1 VFFQAETDTAMAQ
14 YLSLPNGNS
23 IEVPEGMDA
32 RTAYAKAMEQFPD
45 AFGLTPDVKPPE
57 SGFTAGL
64 KSGIE
69 SLKGDIGALGAGLG
83 VQGAAEYAKQQREKA
98 AQIYET
104 PKFTEH
110 PLDYVTGLLGQSAA
124 YMAAPAA
131 AALGAA
137 ALPLTGAAATAA
149 GIGAAGLASAT
160 QFTGSNLSRQ
170 LEEGTA
176 PEDLKLGYA
185 VAAAIPQ
192 AALDT
197 VSMKML
203 PGVNKL
209 LGKWGIEAT
218 EEQALAAARKL
229 AQASTAGVI
238 KAGGIEVAKNAGIE
252 GLTEAGQQVLE
263 RMQANLDLM
272 SPDARQE
279 YLDNFAGGAAL
290 GGLFGA
296 GSRFGEQARAKAK
309 VAAEDRKVA
318 DKAAAEEQA
327 RKEAGYLE
335 AEAAAPTQAMPYVE
349 PTAVAQPPLP
359 GFEAV
364 EPAAT
369 QTAPAP
375 APTELLQEQQY
386 LQRIMEDNRMQQ
398 SAAVEKGDY
407 ATAEKLSDQYNAF
420 DTRLKELDTQIK
432 DAGYEDAEAQR
443 IKVQKQVAATQAKL
457 QNLTG
462 DAYDPIEGRKLID
475 KLKEQQAKLTELGGP
490 QQELNAPLMKLTTPE
505 EGLRQANKAAM
516 EQRQA
521 DLAASAAPAE
531 EAQPDLFGQ
540 QLQDV
545 AQETQ
550 AGRAED
556 MTHLTTL
563 FGGALQGLEPAV
575 KLPDTFKVLPAQQA
589 KANKATFD
597 NLLNQY
603 QKANTALSPAARA
616 QAGAIRDQI
625 NSLRSQDDG
634 YLKRAFDARASQD
647 EALANLMGAMTDMR
661 SGIYFG
667 GRDVAAASTN
677 MEGLRKQADEARAK
691 YIEAALQEAAIHRR
705 AAGNPAITADEAV
718 KAADA
723 MDRAMREA
731 IDEVATRS
739 EADRGGAYKEEQ
751 VVLPAQMR
759 GSQIV
764 SPAVTERRDVRPL
777 SERPFGAPKAA
788 QEVIAEQLNVLPKIR
803 DDLIN
808 KKAPVQKGEA
818 ALLNKQ
824 YAAAEAAKVAEARG
838 ETATTVGGELRRRT
852 EFVRNKMEKLP
863 ENMRGAASKVLNE
876 SADIMDSGKATN
888 ALLDAVEPVVDTLN
902 RNMMPRMNDLRA
914 ISDAIKAMAPTAVE
928 QQEAGQKDLFG
939 TTTDRRRKDQELGV
953 IRRNFEA
960 FQNSEPVK
968 KARMAIA
975 QAEAA
980 AKQAEAEEK
989 AAAAKRAERKAEER
1003 VRLEET
1009 LPEQRKAWAEAFASA
1024 KKQAVIEANAT
1035 FNPQI
1040 ANALKQLDKIREQV
1054 EQTELMGAADV
1065 TPSKEVMAEVK
1076 ALRDKYGA
1084 VKERLENLLIDKES
1098 ALQDANIRTQALLDS
1113 NVEFEKNELQR
1124 LEKQYDKLAAST
1136 ATRPEI
1142 LAAQKEAQAQREA
1155 VAMAEKKRADE
1166 LAERDRL
1173 AREHDQRMAKAYP
1186 GAVLQRVTR
1195 EVEVQYRDKEGKLR
1209 KEMVPMRSNTGYITA
1224 PERLAADLRE
1234 KQIQELETA
1243 PKAGTRST
1251 EITKRATGPVARG
1264 TTGKDVVKITEARG
1278 EKTRN
1283 VAVTSDEIK
1292 EANAIAEQLKKT
1304 SPKER
1309 AAQVQE
1315 AEKTAAELMGID
1327 TDKRNWRKKWLEA
1340 GGKLDTVL
1348 REMDKGKYDAPSFTG
1363 LKMGTI
1369 KALKAGDIGTV
1380 LKNLADAGSSK
1391 FVQKLAGALAPL
1403 VSDVKV
1409 VISEDPIIV
1418 DGRRAS
1424 ADYNAKT
1431 QTARFDVAQLSE
1443 ENVLHELIHAAT
1455 LNALRRPISAL
1466 NAAQQAARR
1475 ELEAMFKYIKNNKAL
1490 AREYGRENV
1499 EEFASELLSNKVLQ
1513 DKLKDVKW
1521 YGGGNMF
1528 TRFINRV
1535 LGMLGLKEG
1544 VDFRAGAVDKV
1555 LNLFEKTAPIEEAN
1569 TVASILRGVFPDKET
1584 VYTDKVSTAAQDA
1597 AKAMVASTR
1606 KLGDKV
1612 EASFFNPTAGLAWR
1626 TQLLDRFAPVEA
1638 LLKKG
1643 VERGLIPDMQLFQTQ
1658 YYLRFGEQRSQY
1670 VAQAASV
1677 GVPQRIKQS
1686 DGSYTIEAVKGANIA
1701 DIAKTLGDAGI
1712 GSEQAA
1718 EEMFTGWMAGLRA
1731 GQGKIGW
1738 NKLNFKDAAAA
1749 KANWE
1754 KINQEVQS
1762 NPQLKE
1768 AFSKARDQYRE
1779 YNANLLNFLADSGAL
1794 SREKAAE
1801 LKALDYVPF
1810 YRIDGDS
1817 LNLMIDNEH
1826 PVRIGNIAQQP
1837 YLKELVGG
1845 EDSILPFFS
1854 SALQNTNLLMDMA
1867 LRNIQTKDVA
1877 YVLKQLDGA
1886 EIRNGAGPAGNN
1898 VIRFREHGEMKHAII
1913 DTDAYGVP
1921 AELLV
1926 KGMEGIKTTIPAVV
1940 RLMKYPA
1947 NLLRKTVTMFPTYAM
1962 RQAVRDPLSAW
1973 LVTGGDFTP
1982 IASSFKELG
1991 KMVAGKS
1998 ELEET
2003 LQHAGAISSNV
2014 FSGDK
2019 HDMEMILRSLAGG
2032 KGGWQK
2038 LIAKA
2043 EGLAIQGDSS
2053 TRAVLYDMYR
2063 KKGMTHMQAL
2073 LGSLESMN
2081 FNRRGVSPSLQFM
2094 SMMVPFFNAQIQGLD
2109 VLWRAARGQSLLE
2122 KEMNVRATMLKRG
2135 AMMAAG
2141 TLAYAALMQDD
2152 DSYKNATPEQRA
2164 LNWLIPV
2171 PGTEATLRLP
2181 IPFELGYAFKAI
2193 PEMIYNVALGD
2204 QKASDAAKALGA
2216 LAYQS
2221 VPIGMP
2227 QAIKPIIE
2235 VASNYSFFTGDQIET
2250 ARMQRLEKS
2259 ERYTA
2264 NTSEVA
2270 KMLSAAVGHAVSPT
2284 QVEYLIRGYTG
2295 TMGVAMTQLPDIALR
2310 PLSGEAERPTKLIS
2324 EYPVVGTLFQ
2334 PRDGSG
2340 VVNAAFDR
2348 IKEFQQAH
2356 TTLQAMIQEG
2366 RTADAQAFA
2375 QKYATDIAAN
2385 SIGGQFR
2392 QQMGELAKLRRAVT
2406 ASQTLTP
2413 DQKRQRI
2420 DEIKKMELQL
2430 ARQIRAI

>member
-1 VFFQAETDTAMAQ
+1 MAQ
-14 YLSLPNGNS
+14 YLPLPDGS
-23 IEVPEGMDA
+23 SVEIPEGMSIPEAAA
-32 RTAYAKAMEQFPD
+32 RARQKFPE
-45 AFGLTPDVKPPE
+45 AFAPKEEVKPPG
-57 SGFTAGL
+57 SGFTAGF

-83 VQGAAEYAKQQREKA
+83 FEGGAEYAKQQREKA

-131 AALGAA
+131 AALGVA

-149 GIGAAGLASAT
+149 GLGAAGLASAT

-176 PEDLKLGYA
+176 PEELKLGYA
-185 VAAAIPQ
+185 VAAALPQ

-197 VSMKML
+197 LSMKML
-203 PGVNKL
+203 PGVGKL

-238 KAGGIEVAKNAGIE
+238 KAGGVQVAKNAGIE

-263 RMQANLDLM
+263 RMQAQLNLMDEG
-272 SPDARQE
+272 ARQE
-279 YLDNFAGGAAL
+279 YLDNFVGGATL

-296 GSRFGEQARAKAK
+296 GSRLGAQGRAKAK
-309 VAAEDRKVA
+309 VEEADRPA
-318 DKAAAEEQA
+318 REKAAAEAAAQAAEQEQA
-327 RKEAGYLE
+327 AFEQQVAGTMQQPTLPGME
-335 AEAAAPTQAMPYVE
+335 QVENIPEAAPT
-349 PTAVAQPPLP
+349 
-359 GFEAV
+359 
-364 EPAAT
+364 
-369 QTAPAP
+369 P
-375 APTELLQEQQY
+375 APTELFQEQQY
-386 LQRIMEDNRMQQ
+386 LQRIMDDNRMQQ
-398 SAAVEKGDY
+398 SAAVSKGDY
-407 ATAEKLSDQYNAF
+407 AMAEKLSDQYNAF

-432 DAGYEDAEAQR
+432 DAGYEDVEAQR

-505 EGLRQANKAAM
+505 EGLRQANQAELAK
-516 EQRQA
+516 RQA
-521 DLAASAAPAE
+521 DLAATAQPAE
-531 EAQPDLFGQ
+531 EAQPDLFAE
-540 QLQDV
+540 QLAEV
-545 AQETQ
+545 AQETK
-550 AGRAED
+550 AGRDED
-556 MTHLTTL
+556 MTNLTHL
-563 FGGALQGLEPAV
+563 FGDALQGLEPAV

-603 QKANTALSPAARA
+603 QKASTSLAPAARA

-625 NSLRSQDDG
+625 NSLRSQEDG
-634 YLKRAFDARASQD
+634 YLKRAFDARAAQD
-647 EALANLMGAMTDMR
+647 EALQNLLGAMTDLRTGM
-661 SGIYFG
+661 YFG
-667 GRDVAAASTN
+667 GREAAAQFEEDGTTRKHALASTN
-677 MEGLRKQADEARAK
+677 REGLLRRADEARAK
-691 YIEAALQEAAIHRR
+691 YIQAALQEAAVHRR
-705 AAGNPAITADEAV
+705 AAGNPAITTDEAV

-731 IDEVATRS
+731 IDELATRS
-739 EADRGGAYKEEQ
+739 DADRGRAYKEEQ

-764 SPAVTERRDVRPL
+764 RPAVTERRDVRPL
-777 SERPFGAPKAA
+777 SERPFGAPAAA
-788 QEVIAEQLNVLPKIR
+788 QEVIAEQLNVLPQIR
-803 DDLIN
+803 DSLIG
-808 KKAPVQKGEA
+808 KAAPAQKGEA

-838 ETATTVGGELRRRT
+838 ETAETLGGELRRRT
-852 EFVRNKMEKLP
+852 EFVRNKMAKMGG
-863 ENMRGAASKVLNE
+863 MRPMARDALNAA
-876 SADIMDSGKATN
+876 ADIMDAGKATRG
-888 ALLDAVEPVVDTLN
+888 LLDAVEPVVDAIVAKRQITQT
-902 RNMMPRMNDLRA
+902 DLRA
-914 ISDAIKAMAPTAVE
+914 IRDEIKATAPTAVE

-953 IRRNFEA
+953 IRRSFEA

-980 AKQAEAEEK
+980 AKQAEVEEK
-989 AAAAKRAERKAEER
+989 AAAAKRAERKAEDL
-1003 VRLEET
+1003 VRLEDS
-1009 LPEQRKAWAEAFASA
+1009 LPEQRKAWAEAFADA
-1024 KKQAVIEANAT
+1024 KKQAVTAANAT

-1040 ANALKQLDKIREQV
+1040 ANALKQLDKIRVQV

-1065 TPSKEVMAEVK
+1065 TPSKEVMAEIK

-1084 VKERLENLLIDKES
+1084 VKERLENLLIAKES
-1098 ALQDANIRTQALLDS
+1098 ALAEENIRTQALLDS

-1124 LEKQYDKLAAST
+1124 LEKQYDKLATST

-1142 LAAQKEAQAQREA
+1142 VAAQKAAQAQREA
-1155 VAMAEKKRADE
+1155 VAVAEKKRADE
-1166 LAERDRL
+1166 LAERDRR

-1278 EKTRN
+1278 EKTRD
-1283 VAVTSDEIK
+1283 VAVTADEIK
-1292 EANAIAEQLKKT
+1292 EANAIAEELKKA
-1304 SPKER
+1304 SAKER
-1309 AAQVQE
+1309 EAQVKE
-1315 AEKTAAELMGID
+1315 AEKTAAEMMGID

-1340 GGKLDTVL
+1340 GGKPDTVL
-1348 REMDKGKYDAPSFTG
+1348 RELSDEKYDAPSFTG

-1380 LKNLADAGSSK
+1380 LKNLAESGSSK
-1391 FVQKLAGALAPL
+1391 VVQKLAQALAPL
-1403 VSDVKV
+1403 VGDVKV

-1418 DGRRAS
+1418 DGRRAA
-1424 ADYNAKT
+1424 ADYNASNM
-1431 QTARFDVAQLSE
+1431 TARFDVENLSE

-1455 LNALRRPISAL
+1455 LNALRRPMSAL

-1475 ELEAMFKYIKNNKAL
+1475 ELESMFKYVKSNKAL
-1490 AREYGRENV
+1490 ARAYGRENV

-1513 DKLKDVKW
+1513 EKLKDVKW

-1528 TRFINRV
+1528 TRFVNRV
-1535 LGMLGLKEG
+1535 LAMLGLKEG
-1544 VDFRAGAVDKV
+1544 VDFSATASKNILG
-1555 LNLFEKTAPIEEAN
+1555 LFEPATPITAEG
-1569 TVASILRGVFPDKET
+1569 TVASLLRGVFPAKEA
-1584 VYTDKVSTAAQDA
+1584 VYAEGVGAAAQDA
-1597 AKAMVASTR
+1597 AKAMVAGTR

-1643 VERGLIPDMQLFQTQ
+1643 VERGLLPDMQLFQTQ

-1677 GVPQRIKQS
+1677 GVPQRIKQA
-1686 DGSYTIEAVKGANIA
+1686 DGTYTIEAVKGVNIA
-1701 DIAKTLGDAGI
+1701 DIAKTLRDSGI

-1731 GQGKIGW
+1731 GQGKVGW
-1738 NKLNFKDAAAA
+1738 NKLNFKDPAAA

-1754 KINQEVQS
+1754 KINAEVQS
-1762 NPQLKE
+1762 NPKIKD
-1768 AFSKARDQYRE
+1768 AFAKARDQYRQ
-1779 YNANLLNFLADSGAL
+1779 YNANLLDFLSDSGAM

-1801 LKALDYVPF
+1801 LKATDYVPF
-1810 YRIDGDS
+1810 YRLDGDA
-1817 LNLMIDNEH
+1817 LNLMVDNEH
-1826 PVRIGNIAQQP
+1826 AIQIGNIAQQP

-1845 EDSILPFFS
+1845 EDAVLPFFS

-1877 YVLKQLDGA
+1877 YVLKQMDGA
-1886 EIRNGAGPAGNN
+1886 EIRNGSGPSGKN
-1898 VIRFREHGEMKHAII
+1898 VIRFREHGEMKHALV

-1940 RLMKYPA
+1940 RLMQYPA
-1947 NLLRKTVTMFPTYAM
+1947 NLLRKSVTMFPTYAL
-1962 RQAVRDPLSAW
+1962 RQAVRDPLNAW

-2014 FSGDK
+2014 FSGDRQ
-2019 HDMEMILRSLAGG
+2019 DMEMILRNFAGG

-2038 LIAKA
+2038 LVARA

-2081 FNRRGVSPSLQFM
+2081 FSRRGVSPSLHFM

-2109 VLWRAARGQSLLE
+2109 VLWRAARGKSLLE

-2135 AMMAAG
+2135 ALMAAG
-2141 TLAYAALMQDD
+2141 TLAYAAMMQDD

-2164 LNWLIPV
+2164 LNWLIPM
-2171 PGTEATLRLP
+2171 PGTEATLRVP

-2204 QKASDAAKALGA
+2204 QKASEAAKALGA

-2221 VPIGMP
+2221 IPVGMP

-2235 VASNYSFFTGDQIET
+2235 VATNYSFFTGDQIET

-2264 NTSEVA
+2264 NTTQVA
-2270 KMLSAAVGHAVSPT
+2270 KMLSAAVGHAVSPA

-2295 TMGVAMTQLPDIALR
+2295 TMGVTLTQMPDVVLR
-2310 PLSGEAERPTKLIS
+2310 PLSGEAERPTKLLN
-2324 EYPVVGTLFQ
+2324 EYPVVGSLFQ

-2348 IKEFQQAH
+2348 IEEFQKAH

-2375 QKYATDIAAN
+2375 QKFSTEIAAN
-2385 SIGGQFR
+2385 SIGGNYK
-2392 QQMGELAKLRRAVT
+2392 QQMGDLAKLRRAVT

-2413 DQKRQRI
+2413 DEKRQRV
-2420 DEIKKMELQL
+2420 DEIKKLEIQL

>member
-1 VFFQAETDTAMAQ
+1 MAQ
-14 YLSLPNGNS
+14 YLPLPDGS
-23 IEVPEGMDA
+23 SVEIPEGMSIPEAAA
-32 RTAYAKAMEQFPD
+32 RARQKFPE
-45 AFGLTPDVKPPE
+45 AFAPKEEVKPPE
-57 SGFTAGL
+57 SGFTAGF

-83 VQGAAEYAKQQREKA
+83 FEGGAEYAKQQREKA

-110 PLDYVTGLLGQSAA
+110 PLDYVAGLLGQSAA

-149 GIGAAGLASAT
+149 GLGAAGLASAT

-185 VAAAIPQ
+185 VASAIPQ

-203 PGVNKL
+203 PGVGRL
-209 LGKWGIEAT
+209 LGKWGVEAT

-229 AQASTAGVI
+229 AEASTAGLI
-238 KAGGIEVAKNAGIE
+238 KAGGVQVAKNAGIE

-263 RMQANLDLM
+263 RMQAQLNLMDEG
-272 SPDARQE
+272 ARQE
-279 YLDNFAGGAAL
+279 YLDNFVGGATL

-296 GSRFGEQARAKAK
+296 GSRLGAQSRAKAK
-309 VAAEDRKVA
+309 VEEADRPA
-318 DKAAAEEQA
+318 REQAAADAAAQAAQQEQA
-327 RKEAGYLE
+327 AFEQQVAG
-335 AEAAAPTQAMPYVE
+335 TMQQQ
-349 PTAVAQPPLP
+349 TLP
-359 GFEAV
+359 GMEQVENIPEA
-364 EPAAT
+364 
-369 QTAPAP
+369 APAP

-386 LQRIMEDNRMQQ
+386 LQRVMEDNRMRQ
-398 SAAVEKGDY
+398 SALVEKGDY
-407 ATAEKLSDQYNAF
+407 AGAENLSNQYEAF
-420 DTRLKELDTQIK
+420 GTRLKELDAQLK
-432 DAGYEDAEAQR
+432 ESGFEDADAQR
-443 IKVQKQVAATQAKL
+443 TKLQKQIENTQKRL
-457 QNLTG
+457 QSLTG
-462 DAYDPIEGRKLID
+462 EVYDPIEGRKLLT
-475 KLKEQQAKLTELGGP
+475 KLREQQAKLTELGGA
-490 QQELNAPLMKLTTPE
+490 QQELNAPLMTLTTPE
-505 EGLRQANKAAM
+505 EGLRQATAATM

-563 FGGALQGLEPAV
+563 FGDALQGLEPAV

-597 NLLNQY
+597 NLLSQY

-625 NSLRSQDDG
+625 NSLRSQEDG
-634 YLKRAFDARASQD
+634 YLKRAFDARATQD

-691 YIEAALQEAAIHRR
+691 YIESALQEAAIHRR

-718 KAADA
+718 KAADE
-723 MDRAMREA
+723 MDKAMRAA
-731 IDEVATRS
+731 IDEIATRS

-764 SPAVTERRDVRPL
+764 SPAVTQRLDVRPL
-777 SERPFGAPKAA
+777 EERPFGAPAAA
-788 QEVIAEQLNVLPKIR
+788 QEVIAEQLNVLPQIR
-803 DDLIN
+803 DALIN
-808 KKAPVQKGEA
+808 KKAPVQKAEA
-818 ALLNKQ
+818 ELLNKQ
-824 YAAAEAAKVAEARG
+824 FAAAEAAKVAEARG
-838 ETATTVGGELRRRT
+838 ETAGTLGGELRRRT
-852 EFVRNKMEKLP
+852 EFVRNKMAKMKA
-863 ENMRGAASKVLNE
+863 MRPMARDVLNE
-876 SADIMDSGKATN
+876 MADIMDAGKATR
-888 ALLDAVEPVVDTLN
+888 AMLDATEPVVDALTSG
-902 RNMMPRMNDLRA
+902 RQVTQTDLRA
-914 ISDAIKAMAPTAVE
+914 IRDTIKAAAPTAVE

-953 IRRNFEA
+953 IRRDFEA
-960 FQNSEPVK
+960 FQKSEPVK
-968 KARMAIA
+968 KARAAIAEAEKAAA
-975 QAEAA
+975 QAE
-980 AKQAEAEEK
+980 KEEK
-989 AAAAKRAERKAEER
+989 AAAAKRAERTAAEL

-1009 LPEQRKAWAEAFASA
+1009 LPEQRKAWADAFAEA
-1024 KKQAVIEANAT
+1024 KKQAIIAARAT

-1040 ANALKQLDKIREQV
+1040 ANATKQLDKIRVQV
-1054 EQTELMGAADV
+1054 EQTELMGAADI
-1065 TPSKEVMAEVK
+1065 TPSKEIMAEVK
-1076 ALRDKYGA
+1076 ALREQYGA
-1084 VKERLENLLIDKES
+1084 VKERLENLLIAKES

-1124 LEKQYDKLAAST
+1124 LEKQYDKLATTA

-1142 LAAQKEAQAQREA
+1142 QAAQKAAQEQRAA
-1155 VAMAEKKRADE
+1155 VAVAEKKRADE

-1173 AREHDQRMAKAYP
+1173 ARERDQRMAKAYP

-1234 KQIQELETA
+1234 KQMQELETA
-1243 PKAGTRST
+1243 PKAGTRS
-1251 EITKRATGPVARG
+1251 ESLIPRAIGPVERG
-1264 TTGKDVVKITEARG
+1264 VTGKAVTKLTEARG
-1278 EKTRN
+1278 EKVRD

-1292 EANAIAEQLKKT
+1292 EANAIAEELKKAST
-1304 SPKER
+1304 KER

-1315 AEKTAAELMGID
+1315 AEKTAAEMMGID

-1348 REMDKGKYDAPSFTG
+1348 REMDEGKYDAPSFTG

-1391 FVQKLAGALAPL
+1391 FVQKLASALTPL
-1403 VSDVKV
+1403 VGDVKV

-1418 DGRRAS
+1418 DGRRAA

-1455 LNALRRPISAL
+1455 LSALRRPMSAL

-1475 ELEAMFKYIKNNKAL
+1475 ELEAMFKYVKNNKAL

-1499 EEFASELLSNKVLQ
+1499 EEFASELLSNKVMQ

-1555 LNLFEKTAPIEEAN
+1555 LNLFEKAAPIEEAN
-1569 TVASILRGVFPDKET
+1569 TVASILRGVFPGKEAI
-1584 VYTDKVSTAAQDA
+1584 YTDKVSTSAQDA
-1597 AKAMVASTR
+1597 AKAMVAGTR

-1643 VERGLIPDMQLFQTQ
+1643 VERGLIPNMQLFQTL
-1658 YYLRFGEQRSQY
+1658 YYMRFGEQRSQY

-1677 GVPQRIKQS
+1677 GVPQRIKQA
-1686 DGSYTIEAVKGANIA
+1686 DGTYTIEAVKGVNIA
-1701 DIAKTLGDAGI
+1701 DIAKTLGNSGI

-1718 EEMFTGWMAGLRA
+1718 EEMFTGWLAGLRA

-1762 NPQLKE
+1762 NPQIKE
-1768 AFSKARDQYRE
+1768 AFNKARDQYRE
-1779 YNANLLNFLADSGAL
+1779 YNANLLNFLADSGAM

-1801 LKALDYVPF
+1801 LKAMDYVPF
-1810 YRIDGDS
+1810 YRLDGDA

-1826 PVRIGNIAQQP
+1826 PIQIGNIAQQP

-1845 EDSILPFFS
+1845 EDAILPFFS

-1886 EIRNGAGPAGNN
+1886 EIRNGSGPAGNN
-1898 VIRFREHGEMKHAII
+1898 IIRFREHGEMKHAVI

-1940 RLMKYPA
+1940 RLMRYPA
-1947 NLLRKTVTMFPTYAM
+1947 NLLRKTVTMFPTYAL
-1962 RQAVRDPLSAW
+1962 RQAVRDPLNAW

-1998 ELEET
+1998 QLEET
-2003 LQHAGAISSNV
+2003 LQNAGAISSNV

-2019 HDMEMILRSLAGG
+2019 QDMEMILRSLAGG

-2081 FNRRGVSPSLQFM
+2081 FSRRGVSPSLQFM

-2122 KEMNVRATMLKRG
+2122 KEMDVKATMLKRG
-2135 AMMAAG
+2135 ALMAAG
-2141 TLAYAALMQDD
+2141 TIAYAALMQDD

-2171 PGTEATLRLP
+2171 PGTEATLRVP

-2204 QKASDAAKALGA
+2204 QKASEAAKALGA

-2227 QAIKPIIE
+2227 QGIKPLVE
-2235 VASNYSFFTGDQIET
+2235 VATNYSFFTGDQIET
-2250 ARMQRLEKS
+2250 ARMQRLEKG

-2270 KMLSAAVGHAVSPT
+2270 KMLSAAVGHAISPV

-2295 TMGVAMTQLPDIALR
+2295 TMGATMTQLPDIALR
-2310 PLSGEAERPTKLIS
+2310 PLSGEAERPTKLIN
-2324 EYPVVGTLFQ
+2324 EYPVIGSLFQ
-2334 PRDGSG
+2334 PADGRG
-2340 VVNAAFDR
+2340 VVNAAFNR
-2348 IKEFQQAH
+2348 IEEFQQAH
-2356 TTLQAMIQEG
+2356 NTLQAMIQEG
-2366 RTADAQAFA
+2366 RTADAKAFA
-2375 QKYATDIAAN
+2375 QRFSTEIAAT
-2385 SIGGQFR
+2385 SIGGMFR

-2413 DQKRQRI
+2413 DQKRDRI
-2420 DEIKKMELQL
+2420 DEIKKLEIALS
-2430 ARQIRAI
+2430 RRIKDIGS

>member
-1 VFFQAETDTAMAQ
+1 MAN
-14 YLSLPNGNS
+14 YLTLPNGNS

-32 RTAYAKAMEQFPD
+32 RTAYAKAMEQFPA
-45 AFGLTPDVKPPE
+45 AFGLTPSEEKKPE
-57 SGFTAGL
+57 SGFTAGF
-64 KSGIE
+64 KSGVE
-69 SLKGDIGALGAGLG
+69 SLKGDVGALGAALG
-83 VQGAAEYAKQQREKA
+83 VEGASEYAKQQREKA

-137 ALPLTGAAATAA
+137 ALPLTGVAATAA
-149 GIGAAGLASAT
+149 GLGAAGLASAT

-185 VAAAIPQ
+185 VAAALPQ

-197 VSMKML
+197 LSMKML
-203 PGVNKL
+203 PGVGKL

-238 KAGGIEVAKNAGIE
+238 KAGGVQVAKNAGIE

-263 RMQANLDLM
+263 RMQAQLNLMDEG
-272 SPDARQE
+272 ARQE
-279 YLDNFAGGAAL
+279 YLDNFVGGATL

-296 GSRFGEQARAKAK
+296 GSRLGAQGRAKAK
-309 VAAEDRKVA
+309 VEEADRPA
-318 DKAAAEEQA
+318 REKAAAEAAAQAAEQEQA
-327 RKEAGYLE
+327 AFEQQVAGTMQQPTLPGME
-335 AEAAAPTQAMPYVE
+335 QVENIPEAAPT
-349 PTAVAQPPLP
+349 
-359 GFEAV
+359 
-364 EPAAT
+364 
-369 QTAPAP
+369 P
-375 APTELLQEQQY
+375 APTELFQEQQY
-386 LQRIMEDNRMQQ
+386 LQRIMDDNRMQQ
-398 SAAVEKGDY
+398 SAAVSKGDY
-407 ATAEKLSDQYNAF
+407 AMAEKLSDQYNAF
-420 DTRLKELDTQIK
+420 DTRLKEIDTQIK
-432 DAGYEDAEAQR
+432 DAGYEDVEAQR

-475 KLKEQQAKLTELGGP
+475 KLKAQQAKLTELGGP

-505 EGLRQANKAAM
+505 EGMRQATAAAM

-521 DLAASAAPAE
+521 DLAATAAPAE

-540 QLQDV
+540 QMQETTE
-545 AQETQ
+545 ETQ
-550 AGRAED
+550 AKRAEE
-556 MTHLTTL
+556 LTSLDRL
-563 FGGALQGLEPAV
+563 FGDALQGVEPAIKAPETV
-575 KLPDTFKVLPAQQA
+575 TKMPPAQA
-589 KANKATFD
+589 KFARGQFD
-597 NLLNQY
+597 NLLNSY
-603 QKANTALSPAARA
+603 AKLSVGLSKAEREKADAVRA
-616 QAGAIRDQI
+616 QIA
-625 NSLRSQDDG
+625 SLREGSDG
-634 YLKRAFDARASQD
+634 YMKQALDARAEQD
-647 EALANLMGAMTDMR
+647 LALNNLLGAMTDMR
-661 SGIYFG
+661 AGIYFG
-667 GRDVAAASTN
+667 GREVGLASTT
-677 MEGLRKQADEARAK
+677 MEGLQRRADEARAA
-691 YIEAALQEAAIHRR
+691 YIQSALKEAAIHRK
-705 AAGNPAITADEAV
+705 AADKPAITTDEAV
-718 KAADA
+718 KVAAEMDA
-723 MDRAMREA
+723 AMQAA
-731 IDEVATRS
+731 IDEMVTRS
-739 EADRGGAYKEEQ
+739 QADRSGAYKEEQ

-759 GSQIV
+759 GAQIV
-764 SPAVTERRDVRPL
+764 RPAVTERRDIRPL
-777 SERPFGAPKAA
+777 EERPFGAPAAA
-788 QEVIAEQLNVLPKIR
+788 QEVIAEQLNVLPQIR
-803 DDLIN
+803 DRLLET
-808 KKAPVQKGEA
+808 APARKVEA
-818 ALLNKQ
+818 APLNVQ
-824 YAAAEAAKVAEARG
+824 YAAEEAKKVAAARG
-838 ETATTVGGELRRRT
+838 ETAETLGGELRRRT
-852 EFVRNKMEKLP
+852 EFVRNKMAKMGG
-863 ENMRGAASKVLNE
+863 MRPMARDALNE
-876 SADIMDSGKATN
+876 AADIMDAGKATRG
-888 ALLDAVEPVVDTLN
+888 LLDAVEPVVDAIVAKRQITQT
-902 RNMMPRMNDLRA
+902 DLRA
-914 ISDAIKAMAPTAVE
+914 IRDEIKATAPTAVE

-953 IRRNFEA
+953 IRRDFEA

-989 AAAAKRAERKAEER
+989 AAAAKRATRKAEELIR
-1003 VRLEET
+1003 VEDT
-1009 LPEQRKAWAEAFASA
+1009 LPEQRKAWATAFADA
-1024 KKQAVIEANAT
+1024 KKQAVTAANAT

-1040 ANALKQLDKIREQV
+1040 ANALKQLDKIRVQV
-1054 EQTELMGAADV
+1054 EQTELMGAADI
-1065 TPSKEVMAEVK
+1065 TPSKEVMAEIK

-1084 VKERLENLLIDKES
+1084 VKERLENLLIAKES
-1098 ALQDANIRTQALLDS
+1098 ALAEENIRTQALLDS

-1155 VAMAEKKRADE
+1155 VAVAEKKRTDE

-1173 AREHDQRMAKAYP
+1173 ARERDQRMAKAYP

-1209 KEMVPMRSNTGYITA
+1209 KEMVPMRSSTGYITA

-1278 EKTRN
+1278 EKTRD
-1283 VAVTSDEIK
+1283 VAVTTDEIK
-1292 EANAIAEQLKKT
+1292 EANAIAEELKKA
-1304 SPKER
+1304 SAKER
-1309 AAQVQE
+1309 EAQVKE
-1315 AEKTAAELMGID
+1315 AEKTAAEMMGID

-1348 REMDKGKYDAPSFTG
+1348 REMDEGKYDAPSFTG

-1369 KALKAGDIGTV
+1369 KALKAGDVGTV

-1391 FVQKLAGALAPL
+1391 FVQKLASALAPL
-1403 VSDVKV
+1403 VGDVKV
-1409 VISEDPIIV
+1409 VISEDPIVV
-1418 DGRRAS
+1418 DGRRAA

-1455 LNALRRPISAL
+1455 LSALRRQMSAL

-1475 ELEAMFKYIKNNKAL
+1475 ELESMFKYVKNNKAL

-1499 EEFASELLSNKVLQ
+1499 EEFASELLSNKVMQ

-1521 YGGGNMF
+1521 YGGSNMF
-1528 TRFINRV
+1528 TRFVNRV

-1555 LNLFEKTAPIEEAN
+1555 LNLFEKSAPIEEAN
-1569 TVASILRGVFPDKET
+1569 TVASILRGVFPGKET
-1584 VYTDKVSTAAQDA
+1584 VYTDTVSTAAQDA
-1597 AKAMVASTR
+1597 AKAMVAGTR

-1643 VERGLIPDMQLFQTQ
+1643 VERGLLPDMQLFQTQ

-1677 GVPQRIKQS
+1677 GVPQRIKQP
-1686 DGSYTIEAVKGANIA
+1686 DGTYTIEAVKGVNIA
-1701 DIAKTLGDAGI
+1701 DIAKTLRDSGI

-1731 GQGKIGW
+1731 GSGKVGW
-1738 NKLNFKDAAAA
+1738 NKLNFKDPAAA

-1754 KINQEVQS
+1754 KINQEVQG

-1768 AFSKARDQYRE
+1768 AFNKARDQYRQ
-1779 YNANLLNFLADSGAL
+1779 YNANLLDFLADSGAM

-1801 LKALDYVPF
+1801 LKATDYVPF
-1810 YRIDGDS
+1810 YRLDGDA
-1817 LNLMIDNEH
+1817 LNLMVDNEH
-1826 PVRIGNIAQQP
+1826 AIQIGNIAQQP

-1845 EDSILPFFS
+1845 EDAVLPFFS

-1877 YVLKQLDGA
+1877 YVLKQMDGA
-1886 EIRNGAGPAGNN
+1886 EIRNGSGPSGKN
-1898 VIRFREHGEMKHAII
+1898 VIRFREHGQMKHALV

-1940 RLMKYPA
+1940 RLMQYPA
-1947 NLLRKTVTMFPTYAM
+1947 NLLRKSVTMFPTYAL
-1962 RQAVRDPLSAW
+1962 RQAVRDPLNAW

-2014 FSGDK
+2014 FSGDRQ
-2019 HDMEMILRSLAGG
+2019 DMEMILRNFAGG

-2038 LIAKA
+2038 LVARA

-2081 FNRRGVSPSLQFM
+2081 FSRRGVSPSLHFM

-2109 VLWRAARGQSLLE
+2109 VLWRAARGKSLLE
-2122 KEMNVRATMLKRG
+2122 KEMDVRATMLKRG
-2135 AMMAAG
+2135 AMMTAG
-2141 TLAYAALMQDD
+2141 TLAYAAMMQDD

-2164 LNWLIPV
+2164 LNWLIPM
-2171 PGTEATLRLP
+2171 PGTEATLRVP

-2193 PEMIYNVALGD
+2193 PEMLYNVALGD
-2204 QKASDAAKALGA
+2204 QKASEAAKALGA

-2221 VPIGMP
+2221 IPVGMP

-2250 ARMQRLEKS
+2250 ARMQRLEKG

-2264 NTSEVA
+2264 NTTQVA
-2270 KMLSAAVGHAVSPT
+2270 KMLSAAVGHAVSPV

-2295 TMGVAMTQLPDIALR
+2295 TMGVTMTQMPDVVLR
-2310 PLSGEAERPTKLIS
+2310 PLSGEAERPTKLIN
-2324 EYPVVGTLFQ
+2324 EYPVLGSLFQ

-2348 IKEFQQAH
+2348 INEFQQAH

-2375 QKYATDIAAN
+2375 QKYATEIAAN
-2385 SIGGQFR
+2385 SIGGNYK
-2392 QQMGELAKLRRAVT
+2392 QQMGELAKMRRAVT

-2413 DQKRQRI
+2413 DEKRQRI
-2420 DEIKKMELQL
+2420 DEIKKLEIQL